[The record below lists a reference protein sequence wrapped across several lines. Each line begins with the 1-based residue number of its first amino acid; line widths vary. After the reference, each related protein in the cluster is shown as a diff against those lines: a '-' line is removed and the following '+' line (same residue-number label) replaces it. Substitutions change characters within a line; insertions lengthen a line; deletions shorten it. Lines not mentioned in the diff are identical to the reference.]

1 MHPEPVSARPLHGR
15 ARPSTPTVV
24 DELPSYPH
32 LFSYPGVLGLHGGDE
47 GMTMID
53 NSTQSPYSVLHDR
66 YRIESFVGKGG
77 MASVYRA
84 HDQMLGRD
92 VAVKLFEPAP
102 AHTEELARQRHELAV
117 LASLN
122 HPGLVTLHDAGIDRT
137 DPGNPRRFLV
147 MELVKGKNLK
157 EALADGPLSL
167 RQVALLAHDL
177 AEGLEYAHHHG
188 VVHRDVKPAN
198 ILLAEYTE
206 HGVRTRAKLADFGI
220 AQSPKGPATSGSSAT
235 GTAAYL
241 SPEQARGEALGPAS
255 DVYSLGLVLLECLS
269 GKPSFSGPKLQ
280 AAMARLLDDPE
291 VSDDLPVDWRIL
303 LTGMTSR
310 KAVDRPALGEIILF
324 FRRAFLSD
332 SGRHRAPAAAIL
344 PSDESARLAAVR
356 SYDVLDTP
364 ADGAFDRITALAA
377 RLFDVP
383 VAIVSIVDFDRI
395 WFKSHHGLEISEIGR
410 DAGLCA
416 SAILGGEAWVVDD
429 ATFDPRAMAN
439 PLVAGDF
446 GLRFY
451 AGVPLTTSEGHNLG
465 TLCVL
470 DYEPRETSPEELET
484 LSDLAAMVM
493 SELELRLELSRVSMG
508 IQPTPR

>member
-1 MHPEPVSARPLHGR
+1 MGENAVS
-15 ARPSTPTVV
+15 
-24 DELPSYPH
+24 
-32 LFSYPGVLGLHGGDE
+32 
-47 GMTMID
+47 
-53 NSTQSPYSVLHDR
+53 QPYSVLHDR

-92 VAVKLFEPAP
+92 VAVKLFEPASGD
-102 AHTEELARQRHELAV
+102 AEELARQHHELAV

-122 HPGLVTLHDAGIDRT
+122 HPSLVTLHDAGIDRT
-137 DPGNPRRFLV
+137 DPGSPRRFLV

-157 EALADGPLSL
+157 EALDDGPLTR
-167 RQVALLAHDL
+167 RQVAQLGYDL

-188 VVHRDVKPAN
+188 IVHRDVKPAN
-198 ILLAEYTE
+198 ILLAEYSN

-220 AQSPKGPATSGSSAT
+220 AQSRSGLPASGGSAT

-255 DVYSLGLVLLECLS
+255 DVYSLGLVLLECLT
-269 GKPSFSGPKLQ
+269 GIPSFRGPKLQ
-280 AAMARLLDDPE
+280 AAMARLIDDPA
-291 VSDDLPVDWRIL
+291 VPDDLPVDWRIV

-310 KAVDRPALGEIILF
+310 SPADRPALGEIILF
-324 FRRAFLSD
+324 FRRAFLTD
-332 SGRHRAPAAAIL
+332 SGRHGAPEPAVV
-344 PSDESARLAAVR
+344 PSNEASRLAAVR
-356 SYDVLDTP
+356 RYDVLDTP
-364 ADGAFDRITALAA
+364 PDGAFDRITALAA
-377 RLFDVP
+377 RLFNVP

-395 WFKSHHGLEISEIGR
+395 WFKSHHGLGISEIGR

-416 SAILGGEAWVVDD
+416 SAILSGEPWVVED

-439 PLVAGDF
+439 PLVAGEF

-451 AGVPLTTSEGHNLG
+451 AGVPLTTRDGHKLG

-470 DYEPRETSPEELET
+470 DFEPRETSAQDLET
-484 LSDLAAMVM
+484 LSDLGAMVM
-493 SELELRLELSRVSMG
+493 SELELRLEVRRVS
-508 IQPTPR
+508 TPQQSAPA

>member
-1 MHPEPVSARPLHGR
+1 MSEKTARH
-15 ARPSTPTVV
+15 
-24 DELPSYPH
+24 
-32 LFSYPGVLGLHGGDE
+32 
-47 GMTMID
+47 
-53 NSTQSPYSVLHDR
+53 PYSVLHDR
-66 YRIESFVGKGG
+66 YRIDSFVGKGG

-102 AHTEELARQRHELAV
+102 ANTEELARQHHELAV

-122 HPGLVTLHDAGIDRT
+122 HPSLVTLHDAGIDRT
-137 DPGNPRRFLV
+137 DPDNPRRFLV

-157 EALADGPLSL
+157 EALAEGPMTR
-167 RQVALLAHDL
+167 RQVAQLAYDL

-198 ILLAEYTE
+198 ILLAEYTS

-220 AQSPKGPATSGSSAT
+220 AQSPNSLPESSGSAT

-255 DVYSLGLVLLECLS
+255 DVYSLGLVLLEALS
-269 GKPSFSGPKLQ
+269 GQPSFTGPKLQ

-291 VSDDLPVDWRIL
+291 VPDDLPVDWRIV

-310 KAVDRPALGEIILF
+310 TIADRPALGEIILF
-324 FRRAFLSD
+324 FRRAFLTD
-332 SGRHRAPAAAIL
+332 SARHGAPAASVL
-344 PSDESARLAAVR
+344 PHDEAARLAAVR
-356 SYDVLDTP
+356 RYDVLDTP
-364 ADGAFDRITALAA
+364 ADGTFDRITALAA

-383 VAIVSIVDFDRI
+383 IAIVSIVDLDRI
-395 WFKSHHGLEISEIGR
+395 WFKSHHGLEISETGR

-429 ATFDPRAMAN
+429 ASFDPRAMAN
-439 PLVAGDF
+439 PLVAGEF

-451 AGVPLTTSEGHNLG
+451 AGVPLTTRDGHNLG

-470 DYEPRETSPEELET
+470 DFEPRQTSPDELET
-484 LSDLAAMVM
+484 LTDLAAMVM
-493 SELELRLELSRVSMG
+493 NELELRLELRRASGATETVS
-508 IQPTPR
+508 P

>member
-1 MHPEPVSARPLHGR
+1 MSEKTARH
-15 ARPSTPTVV
+15 
-24 DELPSYPH
+24 
-32 LFSYPGVLGLHGGDE
+32 
-47 GMTMID
+47 
-53 NSTQSPYSVLHDR
+53 PYSVLHDR
-66 YRIESFVGKGG
+66 YRIDSFVGKGG

-102 AHTEELARQRHELAV
+102 ANTEELARQHHELAV

-122 HPGLVTLHDAGIDRT
+122 HPSLVTLHDAGIDRT
-137 DPGNPRRFLV
+137 DPDNPRRFLV

-157 EALADGPLSL
+157 EALAEGPMTR
-167 RQVALLAHDL
+167 RQVAQLAYDL

-198 ILLAEYTE
+198 ILLAEYTS

-220 AQSPKGPATSGSSAT
+220 AQSPKSLPENSGSAT

-255 DVYSLGLVLLECLS
+255 DVYSLGLVLLEALS
-269 GKPSFSGPKLQ
+269 GQPSFTGPKLQ

-291 VSDDLPVDWRIL
+291 VPDDLPVDWRIV

-310 KAVDRPALGEIILF
+310 TIADRPALGEIILF
-324 FRRAFLSD
+324 FRRAFLTD
-332 SGRHRAPAAAIL
+332 SARHGAPAASVL
-344 PSDESARLAAVR
+344 PNDEAARLAAVR
-356 SYDVLDTP
+356 RYDVLDTP
-364 ADGAFDRITALAA
+364 ADGTFDRITALAA

-383 VAIVSIVDFDRI
+383 IAIVSIVDLDRI
-395 WFKSHHGLEISEIGR
+395 WFKSHHGLKISETGR

-429 ATFDPRAMAN
+429 ASFDPRAMAN
-439 PLVAGDF
+439 PLVAGEF

-451 AGVPLTTSEGHNLG
+451 AGVPLTTRDGHNLG

-470 DYEPRETSPEELET
+470 DFEPRQTSPDELET
-484 LSDLAAMVM
+484 LTDLAAMVM
-493 SELELRLELSRVSMG
+493 NELELRLELRRASGATETVS
-508 IQPTPR
+508 P